1 MGNDSMC
8 GRIIIMKLLTI
19 TIFAVALS
27 IGSFYSVTFAQ
38 NGGPAVEL
46 RNWLGEGTTLM
57 DLINRIIG
65 GLQIIATPIVGLM
78 VLIGAFQILFAG
90 GDPNKF
96 ATGKK
101 TIIYAVV
108 GYAIIWIAGG
118 IATLITN
125 VLSGGT

>member
-1 MGNDSMC
+1 MSYGTM
-8 GRIIIMKLLTI
+8 I
-19 TIFAVALS
+19 
-27 IGSFYSVTFAQ
+27 AQ
-38 NGGPAVEL
+38 NGGPSEEISL
-46 RNWLGEGTTLM
+46 YNPLGETSSIM
-57 DLINRIIG
+57 DVIDRIIG
-65 GLQIIATPIVGLM
+65 GLQIVATPIVALM

-101 TIIYAVV
+101 TIIYAVI

-125 VLSGGT
+125 VISGGS